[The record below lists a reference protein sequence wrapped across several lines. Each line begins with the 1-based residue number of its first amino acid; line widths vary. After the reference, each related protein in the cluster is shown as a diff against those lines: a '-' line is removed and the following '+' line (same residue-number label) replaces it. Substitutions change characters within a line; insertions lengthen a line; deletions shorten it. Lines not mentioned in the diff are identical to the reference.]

1 MPAIDPDLELQG
13 VIIAALKAD
22 PVVASLVGDRVFD
35 TVTPDADFPYI
46 TYGPTSSVEDDAD
59 CITGHDL
66 AIQINT
72 WSREVGYP
80 EAKRINDA
88 IRACL
93 HNSET
98 VTLAQNALVYLQ
110 HRQTQ
115 TQRDPDGITSHGI
128 LQFEAFIER
137 RA

>member
-1 MPAIDPDLELQG
+1 

-22 PVVASLVGDRVFD
+22 PTVASLVGDRVFD
-35 TVTPDADFPYI
+35 TVTPNAAFPYI
-46 TYGPTSSVEDDAD
+46 TYGPTSALEDDAE
-59 CITGHDL
+59 CITGQDL
-66 AIQINT
+66 AVQINT

-88 IRACL
+88 IRSCL
-93 HNSET
+93 HNNES
-98 VTLAQNALVYLQ
+98 VTLTQNALVYLQ

>member
-13 VIIAALKAD
+13 AIIATLKAD
-22 PVVASLVGDRVFD
+22 ATVAALVGDRVFD
-35 TVTPDADFPYI
+35 TVTPEAAFPYI
-46 TYGPTSSVEDDAD
+46 TYGPTTVLEDDAD
-59 CITGHDL
+59 CITGHEVG
-66 AIQINT
+66 IQIHS
-72 WSREVGYP
+72 WSREVGTP

-88 IRACL
+88 IHAAL
-93 HNSET
+93 HNNDA

-110 HRQTQ
+110 HRTSQTF
-115 TQRDPDGITSHGI
+115 RDPDGITNHGV